1 MKPRKEDQLRVEKL
15 STLLRS
21 HSYKYHVLDAP
32 EIEDSEYD
40 VLFQELLSLEEKFPE
55 LLSKASPTQRIGSK
69 PLSGFKK
76 ITHGSQMLSLDN
88 AFSIKDLKDF
98 DKRVKER
105 LVLDED
111 LEYCCEPK
119 LDGVAVN
126 LIYKNGFLDKAATR
140 GDGTTGED
148 ITHNIKTLHS
158 VPLELLKNKDVPAV
172 PTSLE
177 IRGEVFIESSEF
189 KKINRKLEEEE
200 KKPFAN
206 PRNAAA
212 GSLRQLDPK
221 ITASRPLKLFIHGYG
236 GSDSSIEEV
245 PNNQFGMLQLFK
257 KWGLPINPE
266 TVTANGIES
275 CIDYFS
281 KIETKR
287 KTLPYEIDG
296 VVYKVNNFD
305 LQQRMGKVSR
315 APRWAI
321 ARKFPAETGKTV
333 INSISFQVGRLGSIT
348 PVADLEPIKVGGV
361 TISNASLH
369 NFDEIDRLDVREGDV
384 VIIKRA
390 GDVIPQVTKVD
401 LKDSVKRKSKIKQ
414 PKTCPSCNS
423 ELFRDEG
430 VAALRCLKGQECPAQ
445 LVEVIKHFVSRNAMN
460 IDGLGDKIIRLF
472 IDKKIIKTVSDL
484 YKIKEVDIISLE
496 GFASKSSSNLIK
508 SIKASKDTSLQRF
521 IYALG
526 IREVG
531 EATAFNL
538 ASNFKEIKRLM
549 QASKEDLIEINDIG
563 PVAADFIFDFFSDK
577 NSIELVDELI
587 SLGLKLTPPQTD
599 NSSKFSGKTIVIT
612 GSFTS
617 FSRNELKEQLIIR
630 GAKVTSSISAK
641 TDFLISGEKPGSKLS
656 KAEDL
661 NIKTLNEK
669 EVIDL
674 LI

>member
-1 MKPRKEDQLRVEKL
+1 MKPKKEDQLRVEKL
-15 STLLRS
+15 SAIIRTHS
-21 HSYKYHVLDAP
+21 HKYHVLDEP

-55 LLSKASPTQRIGSK
+55 LLSESSPTQRVGSK

-88 AFSIKDLKDF
+88 AFSIKDLEDF
-98 DKRVKER
+98 DKRIKER
-105 LVLDED
+105 LGLEED
-111 LEYCCEPK
+111 VEYCCEPK

-126 LIYKNGFLDKAATR
+126 LFFKKGFLHKAATR
-140 GDGTTGED
+140 GDGTIGED
-148 ITHNIKTLHS
+148 ITHNIKTLPS
-158 VPLELLKNKDVPAV
+158 VPLELLRNKEVTTI

-177 IRGEVFIESSEF
+177 VRGEVFIETSEF
-189 KKINRKLEEEE
+189 KKINKKLEEEE

-221 ITASRPLKLFIHGYG
+221 ITATRPLKLFIHGYG
-236 GSDSSIEEV
+236 SSDSLVEEI
-245 PNNQFGMLQLFK
+245 PNNQFEMLHLFK
-257 KWGLPINPE
+257 KWGLPVNPE
-266 TVTANGIES
+266 TETVSGIES
-275 CIDYFS
+275 CVGYFS
-281 KIETKR
+281 KIENKR
-287 KTLPYEIDG
+287 KALPYEIDG
-296 VVYKVNNFD
+296 VVYKVNNFN
-305 LQQRMGKVSR
+305 LQQRMGKVTR

-321 ARKFPAETGKTV
+321 ARKFPAETGKTI

-348 PVADLEPIKVGGV
+348 PVADLKPVKVGGV

-401 LKDSVKRKSKIKQ
+401 LKDSVKRKPKIKQ

-472 IDKKIIKTVSDL
+472 IEKKIIKTVSDL
-484 YKIKEVDIISLE
+484 YKIKEEDIISLE
-496 GFASKSSSNLIK
+496 GFASKSSSNLIE
-508 SIKASKDTSLQRF
+508 SIKASKNTSLQRF

-538 ASNFKEIKRLM
+538 ALNFNDIKRLM
-549 QASKEDLIEINDIG
+549 EASKEDLIEINDIG
-563 PVAADFIFDFFSDK
+563 PVAASFIFKFFSDK
-577 NSIELVDELI
+577 NSIELVSELI
-587 SLGLKLTPPQTD
+587 SLGLKLSPPQTD

-612 GSFTS
+612 GSFAS
-617 FSRNELKEQLIIR
+617 FSRNELKEQLIII
-630 GAKVTSSISAK
+630 GAKVTSSVSNK
-641 TDFLISGEKPGSKLS
+641 TDFLILGEKPGSKLS
-656 KAEDL
+656 KAEEL
-661 NIKTLNEK
+661 NIKTLNEQ

-674 LI
+674 LR

>member
-1 MKPRKEDQLRVEKL
+1 MKPKKEDQLRVEKL
-15 STLLRS
+15 STLLRT

-55 LLSKASPTQRIGSK
+55 LLSKGSPTQRIGSK

-76 ITHGSQMLSLDN
+76 ITHGSKMLSLDN
-88 AFSIKDLKDF
+88 AFSIKDLEDF

-105 LVLDED
+105 LVLDRE

-126 LIYKNGFLDKAATR
+126 LIYRNGFLDKAATR

-148 ITHNIKTLHS
+148 ITHNIKTLNS
-158 VPLELLKNKDVPAV
+158 VPLELLKNKDLPAV
-172 PTSLE
+172 PASLE
-177 IRGEVFIESSEF
+177 IRGEVFIELSDF
-189 KKINRKLEEEE
+189 KKVNKKLEEEE

-221 ITASRPLKLFIHGYG
+221 ITASRPLKLFVHGYG
-236 GSDSSIEEV
+236 GSDSSVEEI
-245 PNNQFGMLQLFK
+245 PNNQFEMLQLFK

-266 TVTANGIES
+266 IETVNGIDS

-281 KIETKR
+281 KIERKR
-287 KTLPYEIDG
+287 KALPYEIDG

-315 APRWAI
+315 APRWAV

-401 LKDSVKRKSKIKQ
+401 LKDSLRRKPKIKQ
-414 PKTCPSCNS
+414 PMTCPSCNS

-430 VAALRCLKGQECPAQ
+430 VAVLRCLKGQECPAQ

-460 IDGLGDKIIRLF
+460 VDGLGDKIIRLF
-472 IDKKIIKTVSDL
+472 IDRKIIKKIPDL

-496 GFASKSSSNLIK
+496 GFASKSSSNLINA
-508 SIKASKDTSLQRF
+508 IKVSKDTSLQRF
-521 IYALG
+521 IYGLG

-538 ASNFKEIKRLM
+538 ASNFKEIKALM
-549 QASKEDLIEINDIG
+549 QASKEDLVEINDIG
-563 PVAADFIFDFFSDK
+563 PVAADFIFEFFSDK
-577 NSIELVDELI
+577 NTIDLVDELI
-587 SLGLKLTPPQTD
+587 LLGFKLSPPQTD
-599 NSSKFSGKTIVIT
+599 TSSKFSGKTIVIT
-612 GSFTS
+612 GSFSS
-617 FSRNELKEQLIIR
+617 FSRKELKEKLITR
-630 GAKVTSSISAK
+630 GAKVTSNISTK

-656 KAEDL
+656 KAEEL
-661 NIKTLNEK
+661 NIKTLNEQ
-669 EVIDL
+669 EALNL

>member
-1 MKPRKEDQLRVEKL
+1 MKPKKADQLQVEKL
-15 STLLRS
+15 STLIRT
-21 HSYKYHVLDAP
+21 HSYKYHVLDEP

-40 VLFQELLSLEEKFPE
+40 VLFQELLSLEERFPE
-55 LLSKASPTQRIGSK
+55 LLSKSSPTQRVGSK

-76 ITHGSQMLSLDN
+76 ISHGSQMLSLDN
-88 AFSIKDLKDF
+88 AFSIKDLDDF

-105 LVLDED
+105 LAIEED
-111 LEYCCEPK
+111 VEYCCEPK

-126 LIYKNGFLDKAATR
+126 LFYKNGYLDKAATR
-140 GDGTTGED
+140 GDGTVGED
-148 ITHNIKTLHS
+148 ITHNIKTLPS
-158 VPLELLKNKDVPAV
+158 VPLELLRNKEVTSI

-177 IRGEVFIESSEF
+177 VRGEVFIESSEF
-189 KKINRKLEEEE
+189 KKINKKLEEEA

-221 ITASRPLKLFIHGYG
+221 ITASRPLKFFIHGYG
-236 GSDSSIEEV
+236 GSDSPVEEI
-245 PNNQFGMLQLFK
+245 PNNQFEMLQLFK

-266 TVTANGIES
+266 TETVNGIES
-275 CIDYFS
+275 CIEYFS
-281 KIETKR
+281 KIESKR
-287 KTLPYEIDG
+287 KALPYEIDG
-296 VVYKVNNFD
+296 VVYKVNNFN

-315 APRWAI
+315 APRWAV

-348 PVADLEPIKVGGV
+348 PVADLEPVKVGGV

-390 GDVIPQVTKVD
+390 GDVIPQITKVD
-401 LKDSVKRKSKIKQ
+401 LKDSVKRKPKIKL
-414 PKTCPSCNS
+414 PKTCPSCNG

-430 VAALRCLKGQECPAQ
+430 AAALRCLKGQECPAQ

-472 IDKKIIKTVSDL
+472 IEKKIIKTVSDL
-484 YKIKEVDIISLE
+484 YKIKEEDTISLE
-496 GFASKSSSNLIK
+496 GFGSKSSSNLIE

-531 EATAFNL
+531 QATALNL
-538 ASNFKEIKRLM
+538 AINFNDIKRLM
-549 QASKEDLIEINDIG
+549 EVPKEDLIEINDIG
-563 PVAADFIFDFFSDK
+563 PVAAGFIHDYFSDK
-577 NSIELVDELI
+577 NSIELVNELI
-587 SLGLKLTPPQTD
+587 SLGLKLSPPQTD

-617 FSRNELKEQLIIR
+617 FSRNEIKEQLIVR
-630 GAKVTSSISAK
+630 GAKVTSSISTK

-656 KAEDL
+656 KAEEL
-661 NIKTLNEK
+661 NIKTLNEQ
-669 EVIDL
+669 EIIDL
-674 LI
+674 LN

>member
-1 MKPRKEDQLRVEKL
+1 
-15 STLLRS
+15 
-21 HSYKYHVLDAP
+21 
-32 EIEDSEYD
+32 
-40 VLFQELLSLEEKFPE
+40 
-55 LLSKASPTQRIGSK
+55 
-69 PLSGFKK
+69 
-76 ITHGSQMLSLDN
+76 
-88 AFSIKDLKDF
+88 
-98 DKRVKER
+98 
-105 LVLDED
+105 
-111 LEYCCEPK
+111 
-119 LDGVAVN
+119 
-126 LIYKNGFLDKAATR
+126 
-140 GDGTTGED
+140 
-148 ITHNIKTLHS
+148 
-158 VPLELLKNKDVPAV
+158 
-172 PTSLE
+172 
-177 IRGEVFIESSEF
+177 
-189 KKINRKLEEEE
+189 
-200 KKPFAN
+200 
-206 PRNAAA
+206 
-212 GSLRQLDPK
+212 
-221 ITASRPLKLFIHGYG
+221 
-236 GSDSSIEEV
+236 
-245 PNNQFGMLQLFK
+245 
-257 KWGLPINPE
+257 
-266 TVTANGIES
+266 
-275 CIDYFS
+275 
-281 KIETKR
+281 
-287 KTLPYEIDG
+287 
-296 VVYKVNNFD
+296 
-305 LQQRMGKVSR
+305 
-315 APRWAI
+315 
-321 ARKFPAETGKTV
+321 
-333 INSISFQVGRLGSIT
+333 
-348 PVADLEPIKVGGV
+348 
-361 TISNASLH
+361 
-369 NFDEIDRLDVREGDV
+369 
-384 VIIKRA
+384 
-390 GDVIPQVTKVD
+390 
-401 LKDSVKRKSKIKQ
+401 
-414 PKTCPSCNS
+414 
-423 ELFRDEG
+423 
-430 VAALRCLKGQECPAQ
+430 
-445 LVEVIKHFVSRNAMN
+445 MN

>member
-15 STLLRS
+15 STLLRT

-266 TVTANGIES
+266 TETTNGIES

>member
-55 LLSKASPTQRIGSK
+55 LLSKASPTQRVGSK

-105 LVLDED
+105 LVLGED

-236 GSDSSIEEV
+236 GSNSSIEEV

-266 TVTANGIES
+266 TETANGIES

-281 KIETKR
+281 KIERKR

-296 VVYKVNNFD
+296 VVYKVNNFN

-563 PVAADFIFDFFSDK
+563 PVAAGFIFDFFSDK

-587 SLGLKLTPPQTD
+587 SLGLKLTSPQTD
-599 NSSKFSGKTIVIT
+599 NSSEFSGKTIVIT

-661 NIKTLNEK
+661 NIKTLKEK

>member
-1 MKPRKEDQLRVEKL
+1 MKPKKEDQLRVEKL
-15 STLLRS
+15 STLIRT
-21 HSYKYHVLDAP
+21 HSYKYHVLDEP

-55 LLSKASPTQRIGSK
+55 LLSESSPTQRVGSK
-69 PLSGFKK
+69 PLSGFTK

-88 AFSIKDLKDF
+88 AFSIKDLEDF
-98 DKRVKER
+98 DKRIKER
-105 LVLDED
+105 LGLEED
-111 LEYCCEPK
+111 VEYCCEPK

-126 LIYKNGFLDKAATR
+126 LFYKEGFLDKAATR
-140 GDGTTGED
+140 GDGTIGED
-148 ITHNIKTLHS
+148 ITHNIKTLPS
-158 VPLELLKNKDVPAV
+158 VPLELLRNKEVATIPA
-172 PTSLE
+172 SLE
-177 IRGEVFIESSEF
+177 VRGEVFIETSDF
-189 KKINRKLEEEE
+189 KKINKKLEEEE
-200 KKPFAN
+200 RKPFAN

-236 GSDSSIEEV
+236 SSDSPVEEI
-245 PNNQFGMLQLFK
+245 PNNQFEILQLFK
-257 KWGLPINPE
+257 KWGLPVNPE
-266 TVTANGIES
+266 TETVSGIES
-275 CIDYFS
+275 CVEYFS
-281 KIETKR
+281 KIESKR
-287 KTLPYEIDG
+287 KALLYEIDG
-296 VVYKVNNFD
+296 VVYKVNNFN
-305 LQQRMGKVSR
+305 LQQRMGKVTR

-321 ARKFPAETGKTV
+321 ARKFPAETGKTI

-348 PVADLEPIKVGGV
+348 PVADLEPVKVGGV

-401 LKDSVKRKSKIKQ
+401 LKDSVKRKPKIKQ

-472 IDKKIIKTVSDL
+472 IEKKIIKTVSDL
-484 YKIKEVDIISLE
+484 YKIKEEDIISLE
-496 GFASKSSSNLIK
+496 GFASKSSSNLIE
-508 SIKASKDTSLQRF
+508 SIKASKNTSLQRF

-538 ASNFKEIKRLM
+538 ALNFNDIKRLM
-549 QASKEDLIEINDIG
+549 EASKEDLIEIKDIG
-563 PVAADFIFDFFSDK
+563 PVAASFIFRFFSDK
-577 NSIELVDELI
+577 NSIELVSELI
-587 SLGLKLTPPQTD
+587 SLGLKLSPPQTD

-612 GSFTS
+612 GSFAS
-617 FSRNELKEQLIIR
+617 FSRNELKEQLIII
-630 GAKVTSSISAK
+630 GAKVTSSVSNK
-641 TDFLISGEKPGSKLS
+641 TDFLILGEKPGSKLS
-656 KAEDL
+656 KAEEL
-661 NIKTLNEK
+661 NIKTLNEQ

-674 LI
+674 LN

>member
-55 LLSKASPTQRIGSK
+55 LLSKASPTQRVGSK

-126 LIYKNGFLDKAATR
+126 LIYRNGFLDKAATR

-281 KIETKR
+281 KIERKR

-563 PVAADFIFDFFSDK
+563 PVAAGFIFDFFSDK

>member
-281 KIETKR
+281 KIERKR